1 MMLRAAAK
9 IQGRLRMLPNPF
21 FQVLSKNSPVG
32 SKVALSINSSCLPNL
47 INDTRRGFQKSG
59 LPTTTASVN
68 AGLVCLLGAGIFLTT
83 DNYTETSKCEEK
95 KETDFSD
102 TNPLWPSGVSPE
114 MVNRYV
120 DNILANPDINIASIP
135 DSIERIIYVST
146 VRLTLNAIYE
156 PLSALHGLKILGH
169 HLTLQRKQ
177 SDENSGNAEADS
189 SNMFTQDSAKIDF
202 KTLDAMANELLENK
216 SINQK
221 WIPDIMERQVYRNC
235 LYLVFV
241 ILDRVADSLAF
252 RFCGHQLS
260 FSFEPLTSERASELA
275 QAATKRNNDPL
286 VIDPAIL
293 DAIADEAVAKSSHDC
308 PSSASVMSYFPF
320 YKAFIRELHKTL
332 CEYDCS
338 LFKTLT
344 ELVVLEESIQVTLS
358 ANTVQ
363 IREESQS
370 N

>member
-1 MMLRAAAK
+1 MLRAAAK

-32 SKVALSINSSCLPNL
+32 SKVALSTNSSCLPNL
-47 INDTRRGFQKSG
+47 INDTRHGFQKSG
-59 LPTTTASVN
+59 LPTTTTASVN
-68 AGLVCLLGAGIFLTT
+68 TGLVCLLGAGIFLST

-169 HLTLQRKQ
+169 HLKLERKQ
-177 SDENSGNAEADS
+177 SDENSGNAKADS

-221 WIPDIMERQVYRNC
+221 WIPDIMERQIYRNC

-260 FSFEPLTSERASELA
+260 FSFEPLTSERASKLA

-332 CEYDCS
+332 CEDDCS
-338 LFKTLT
+338 LFKTL
-344 ELVVLEESIQVTLS
+344 LYSCIILFLHV
-358 ANTVQ
+358 
-363 IREESQS
+363 
-370 N
+370 